1 MRVITVTL
9 VVFGLAVIGLA
20 QAPQALYRVTIVSR
34 TTKAINY
41 GYLTAPT
48 RIDFA
53 GTPLL
58 NGSRG
63 EATVEPKRGSTL
75 ITARFKNVPPPSRFG
90 AQFLTYVVWAISPEG
105 RAQNLGELSLNG
117 SGNGKLETST
127 PMQTFAM
134 IVTAEPYY
142 SVSQPS
148 DVVVL
153 ENRVGSETV
162 GRVEEVNASYE
173 FLHRR
178 ESRCRATNTMPSS
191 HCIRHRTRFRSPSRR
206 ALRSM
211 RPIASRAPATCTRK
225 RANTR

>member
-1 MRVITVTL
+1 
-9 VVFGLAVIGLA
+9 
-20 QAPQALYRVTIVSR
+20 SR

-53 GTPLL
+53 PTPLL

-63 EATVEPKRGSTL
+63 DATVEPKRGATF
-75 ITARFKNVPPPSRFG
+75 IKARFTNVPPPARFG
-90 AQFLTYVVWAISPEG
+90 AQYLTYVVWAISPEG
-105 RAQNLGELSLNG
+105 RAQNLGELTLNS

-153 ENRVGSETV
+153 ENQVGSGT
-162 GRVEEVNASYE
+162 
-173 FLHRR
+173 
-178 ESRCRATNTMPSS
+178 
-191 HCIRHRTRFRSPSRR
+191 
-206 ALRSM
+206 
-211 RPIASRAPATCTRK
+211 
-225 RANTR
+225 